1 MYLALICDLS
11 MYASMQCICV
21 SMYRCTYVCMSIH
34 MYVHIGRWWSDMDI
48 VKTSCVY
55 TYIYYRYYTPNMYT
69 HSMYILDQNGRTSAL
84 RTWRLFFLVSL
95 AVWGREAGLKHRIAI
110 WDLLQIS
117 LRSILGQA
125 PVGVPAHGCAR
136 KKIADWCILH
146 WWQRIQI
153 WSCPSLVAYTN
164 VYT

>member
-48 VKTSCVY
+48 VKQVAY
-55 TYIYYRYYTPNMYT
+55 IHTYIIDIIHLICIHTVCTYWIKMEEPQP
-69 HSMYILDQNGRTSAL
+69 SELEGC
-84 RTWRLFFLVSL
+84 FLVSL

-117 LRSILGQA
+117 LRSILWQA